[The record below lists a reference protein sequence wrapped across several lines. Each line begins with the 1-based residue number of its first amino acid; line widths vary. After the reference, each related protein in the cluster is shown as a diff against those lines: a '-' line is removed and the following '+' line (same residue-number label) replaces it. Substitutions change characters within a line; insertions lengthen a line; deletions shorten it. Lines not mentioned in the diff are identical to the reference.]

1 MSWRPTTSR
10 TPPAG
15 SDGPGGDPGAW
26 VGRPITPASRLLFW
40 IRAAFVGDA
49 AVAAFGGI
57 LLAIGAESAAF
68 AVLAFAAIRA
78 ALGVAAL
85 LIALRALEHRNPN
98 DDRPSS
104 VR

>member
-1 MSWRPTTSR
+1 M
-10 TPPAG
+10 
-15 SDGPGGDPGAW
+15 
-26 VGRPITPASRLLFW
+26 ITPASRLLFW

-49 AVAAFGGI
+49 ALAAFGGL
-57 LLAIGAESAAF
+57 LLAVGDEAAAI
-68 AVLAFAAIRA
+68 AVLLFAAVRA

-85 LIALRALEHRNPN
+85 LIASRALERRDPH

>member
-1 MSWRPTTSR
+1 
-10 TPPAG
+10 
-15 SDGPGGDPGAW
+15 
-26 VGRPITPASRLLFW
+26 VTPASRLLFW

-49 AVAAFGGI
+49 AIAAFGAI
-57 LLAIGAESAAF
+57 LLAIGSET
-68 AVLAFAAIRA
+68 AAIAVFAFVLVRA

-85 LIALRALEHRNPN
+85 LIAMRALERRDPN

>member
-1 MSWRPTTSR
+1 M
-10 TPPAG
+10 
-15 SDGPGGDPGAW
+15 
-26 VGRPITPASRLLFW
+26 ITPASRLLFW

-49 AVAAFGGI
+49 AIAAFGGL
-57 LLAIGAESAAF
+57 LLAVGSEGAAF
-68 AVLAFAAIRA
+68 ACFAFAAVRA

-85 LIALRALEHRNPN
+85 LIAMRALERRDPN